1 MEIIIEYFIAAV
13 NAVLALF
20 GKKPIVL
27 EDGGLF
33 DNLKSMFEGMSEFDP
48 TNEATV
54 DM

>member
-1 MEIIIEYFIAAV
+1 MEVIINYFLAAV

-20 GKKPIVL
+20 GKKPIEL
-27 EDGGLF
+27 EDGGFF
-33 DNLKSMFEGMSEFDP
+33 DNIKAMFEGMSEFDP